1 MCRVTAAPANRAS
14 IFCVQCVAAL
24 LPQLIEQAIFVAANR
39 FCDEGIMFDVL
50 CSYGADK
57 NAVNRHGLG
66 IRVGAKQCVG
76 MCVIERHCCPS

>member
-1 MCRVTAAPANRAS
+1 
-14 IFCVQCVAAL
+14 
-24 LPQLIEQAIFVAANR
+24 
-39 FCDEGIMFDVL
+39 MFDVL

-57 NAVNRHGLG
+57 DANNRNGLG